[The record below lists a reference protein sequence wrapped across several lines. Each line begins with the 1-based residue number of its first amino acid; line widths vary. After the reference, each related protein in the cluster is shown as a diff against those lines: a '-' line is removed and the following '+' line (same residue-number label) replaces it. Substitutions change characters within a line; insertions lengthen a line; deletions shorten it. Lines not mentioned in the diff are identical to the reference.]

1 MVLLITLIA
10 KGKSLSP
17 YQPQCS
23 KNICQ
28 NLPSHVNSPICHQDE
43 CSHDQ
48 SNEILKTRTE
58 SCLNGCQNF
67 KTVIRD
73 NPEDGCPKFCN
84 LTQLESSFTWN
95 DKLERLP
102 VLSCIYGCEKAVK
115 NLVTHILSEIQNIIP
130 PQILRK
136 NSNQKSYNETSETVT
151 FSKKIEKEIS
161 GKLINNMRKRCLK

>member
-28 NLPSHVNSPICHQDE
+28 NIPSHLNSPACHQDE
-43 CSHDQ
+43 CSHDK
-48 SNEILKTRTE
+48 SNEIQKKTTG

-67 KTVIRD
+67 KIVIQ
-73 NPEDGCPKFCN
+73 NHVEDGCSKFCN
-84 LTQLESSFTWN
+84 LTKVENSFTWN

-115 NLVTHILSEIQNIIP
+115 KLVTHILSEIQNIIP

-151 FSKKIEKEIS
+151 FSRKIKEEIS
-161 GKLINNMRKRCLK
+161 GKLIYNIRKR